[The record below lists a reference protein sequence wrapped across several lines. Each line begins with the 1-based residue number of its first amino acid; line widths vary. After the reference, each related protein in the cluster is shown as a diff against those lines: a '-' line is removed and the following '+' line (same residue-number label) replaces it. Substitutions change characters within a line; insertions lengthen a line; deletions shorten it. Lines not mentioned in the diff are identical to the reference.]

1 MTIRIAI
8 GLLTGTLLLASCAG
22 TKKLSQDKSLTQL
35 NSYSEGELSY
45 KDQFRF
51 KYMYLEAQRQKA
63 LGEDLKALAHINQ
76 CLAIDPANADAHYEA
91 AQLSLRLEK
100 IPEALFHAEL
110 SAKLN
115 PNNIWPYHLLTQ
127 IYLLNGDQQKEIE
140 NYKKILKLDENNVEY
155 KYALALS
162 YSQAGEYKKAI
173 QCYKVRFKRRFQH

>member
-1 MTIRIAI
+1 MKIRIAI

-22 TKKLSQDKSLTQL
+22 TKKLSQDKGLTQL

-63 LGEDLKALAHINQ
+63 LGEDLKALAHIKQ
-76 CLAIDPANADAHYEA
+76 CLSIDPVNADAHYEA

-100 IPEALFHAEL
+100 IPEALFHGEL

-115 PNNIWPYHLLTQ
+115 PNNVWTLQLLSQ

-140 NYKKILKLDENNVEY
+140 NYKKMLKLDATNIEF
-155 KYALALS
+155 KYALAIA
-162 YSQAGEYKKAI
+162 YSQAGE
-173 QCYKVRFKRRFQH
+173 